1 MPKSVPIEL
10 LSFRRTFALLM
21 VLVAVPSA
29 GLTGLGVVA
38 ILNERAA
45 VEKRLASVWQ
55 DRLDTLATRF
65 RQALEASTVT
75 RVNGGVQVTAPSG
88 LALTGP
94 GFRLSRD
101 VLESPDTDLIA
112 ALTPLRSQLSF
123 LPERRSFLSLAGPA
137 GPVLIVAVRTPEGV
151 LGAELSRAALEQLLA
166 ETGQDLRGKAEG
178 VRFELAPVQQP
189 AQPGLVG
196 KFIGGVPGARNAL
209 DATPLAERPLPAP
222 LQEFQ
227 LRAMPEAGDPVA
239 FASTR
244 NRLVYAVLLGAFYA
258 TLVVGVV
265 YTARALYLQARL
277 SRLKTDFVSLV
288 SHELR
293 TPLTSIRMFIETLA
307 LGRVKE
313 PAQTQEVLELLQK
326 ETERLSAMIERVLDW
341 ARLESGRQRYRKERL
356 TAQQIVDASLDAFRA
371 QRLDSQVQLTCQLSG
386 ALPVVEGD
394 REALAGALLN
404 LLHNAYKYSGAEK
417 RIELRAGAR
426 NGGVDIEVEDHGVGI
441 GKRDRKRVFDR
452 FYRVDNL
459 LTRQTE
465 GSGLGLSISRRI
477 IEAHGGK
484 LTVKS
489 ELGKGST
496 FTIHLPAA
504 KEARA

>member
-1 MPKSVPIEL
+1 MPRSVPIEL

-45 VEKRLASVWQ
+45 VEKRLAVVWQ
-55 DRLDTLATRF
+55 DRLDTLSTRL

-75 RVNGGVQVTAPSG
+75 RTEEGLRVVAPSG
-88 LALTGP
+88 LALTGA

-101 VLESPDTDLIA
+101 VLQSPDIDLVA
-112 ALTPLRSQLSF
+112 ALTPLRSQLAF
-123 LPERRSFLSLAGPA
+123 LPERPSFLSVPGPA
-137 GPVLIVAVRTPEGV
+137 GPVLIVALRAPDGV
-151 LGAELSRAALEQLLA
+151 LGAELTQGGLDQLL
-166 ETGQDLRGKAEG
+166 GQNGEDLLGKGER
-178 VRFELAPVQQP
+178 VRFALTPVQP
-189 AQPGLVG
+189 ARPGLVG

-209 DATPLAERPLPAP
+209 EATPLAERPLPAP

-307 LGRVKE
+307 LGRVKDPE
-313 PAQTQEVLELLQK
+313 QTQEVLELLQK

-341 ARLESGRQRYRKERL
+341 ARLESGRQRYRKDRL
-356 TAQQIVDASLDAFRA
+356 TARQIVDASLEAFRA
-371 QRLDSQVQLTCQLSG
+371 QRLDSQVQLTCQVQG
-386 ALPVVEGD
+386 VLPELEGD

-417 RIELRAGAR
+417 RIEVRADAR

-441 GKRDRKRVFDR
+441 AKRDRKRVFDR

-459 LTRQTE
+459 LSRQTE

-484 LTVKS
+484 LTVRS

>member
-1 MPKSVPIEL
+1 MPRSVPIEL

-45 VEKRLASVWQ
+45 VEKRLALVWQ
-55 DRLDTLATRF
+55 DRLETLTTRF
-65 RQALEASTVT
+65 RQALEASTVS
-75 RVNGGVQVTAPSG
+75 REDAGLRVTAPSG
-88 LALTGP
+88 LLLSGA
-94 GFRLSRD
+94 GFRLAHD
-101 VLESPDTDLIA
+101 ALESADSDLVA
-112 ALTPLRSQLSF
+112 ALTPVRSQLAF
-123 LPERRSFLSLAGPA
+123 LPERPSFLSLPGPA
-137 GPVLIVAVRTPEGV
+137 GPLLIVALRAPEGV

-166 ETGQDLRGKAEG
+166 ERGQDLKGKGEQ
-178 VRFELAPVQQP
+178 VRFELAAVQP
-189 AQPGLVG
+189 ARTGLVG
-196 KFIGGVPGARNAL
+196 KFIGGVPGAKNAL
-209 DATPLAERPLPAP
+209 EATPLAERPLPAP

-239 FASTR
+239 FASLR
-244 NRLVYAVLLGAFYA
+244 NRLVYAGLLGAFYA

-307 LGRVKE
+307 LGRVKD
-313 PAQTQEVLELLQK
+313 PQQTQEVLELLQK

-356 TAQQIVDASLDAFRA
+356 TPRQIVDASLDAFRA
-371 QRLDSQVQLTCQLSG
+371 QRMDSEVQLTCEIPE

-404 LLHNAYKYSGAEK
+404 LLHNAYKYSGSQK

-441 GKRDRKRVFDR
+441 AKRDRKRVFER

-477 IEAHGGK
+477 VEAHGGR
-484 LTVKS
+484 LTVRS

-496 FTIHLPAA
+496 FTIHLPVA